1 MNQLTCMHCGETYPD
16 FDVAH
21 VCSKG
26 PYALKIKSMS
36 NNIIKELEKQC
47 WSHRVDG
54 ALVDGQLHFD
64 TTKFAELIVQEC
76 MRQVEEQYKPVLE
89 DGAMMNEAHWKGY
102 LHCGVDSV
110 VAIREHFGVEE

>member
-1 MNQLTCMHCGETYPD
+1 MNRLTCINCGDTYPD

-26 PYALKIKSMS
+26 PYAYKIKSMS
-36 NNIIKELEKQC
+36 NNKIEELEKQC

-64 TTKFAELIVQEC
+64 TKKFAELIVA
-76 MRQVEEQYKPVLE
+76 KVLDE
-89 DGAMMNEAHWKGY
+89 
-102 LHCGVDSV
+102 
-110 VAIREHFGVEE
+110 VATRAYVSGDRAWSDDADRPWIELEFGFGKLAEMKK